1 MVEYLQGAIRLDA
14 DYTNNFSVTV
24 TNDEGYPVEG
34 NMTMKIGDLI
44 IKGDYDS
51 SQGCYNFSVPAN
63 LFAGTQPYQFAMDG
77 ETLIFPQK
85 IYFV

>member
-1 MVEYLQGAIRLDA
+1 MDALRYSLQCAGQQIKFAKMFPGLWGDKMVEYLQGAIRLDA

-44 IKGDYDS
+44 IKGEYDS
-51 SQGCYNFSVPAN
+51 S
-63 LFAGTQPYQFAMDG
+63 
-77 ETLIFPQK
+77 
-85 IYFV
+85 